1 MKAWEIRQPGLGIG
15 GLLLRVDWVLVIL
28 LGLVATV
35 GFAMLYSAGGGDI
48 RPWAGPHVL
57 RFTAGLAVMIGVAL
71 IDIRFWLFCAYP
83 IYAAGLLLVIGV
95 EFVGDIGMGAQRW
108 LKLGPLSVQPSEVMK
123 IALVLALA
131 RHFHALD
138 EREVGRWPM
147 LLLALVLI
155 AAPVLLVAQQPDLG
169 TAVMIATGGAA
180 MLFMG
185 GLPLWVFALFATA
198 GGTLVPAVWYSLKDY
213 QRDRILTFLDPER
226 DLAGAGYHGYQSKVG
241 IGSGGEFGKGYLEG
255 TQSHLGFLPESHTD
269 FIFTVVSEE
278 FGLAGGLFVLALY
291 LAIIGYGFAIGFM
304 ARNNFGR
311 LLAFGVTITFFLFVF
326 VNIAMVAGLIPVVGV
341 PLPFISY
348 GGTAMLTLQF
358 GFGLVLSAKVHREV
372 EMDEDGEAPARWAR
386 DGSRR
391 CVAPLQALLRGH
403 ARKPEQQAGHAPP
416 AAAHQGVAG
425 NRGCGADRTL
435 LDPLQRSR
443 RAEGRRARPRRL
455 WRRASVDAD
464 N

>member
-1 MKAWEIRQPGLGIG
+1 
-15 GLLLRVDWVLVIL
+15 
-28 LGLVATV
+28 
-35 GFAMLYSAGGGDI
+35 
-48 RPWAGPHVL
+48 
-57 RFTAGLAVMIGVAL
+57 MIGVAL

-169 TAVMIATGGAA
+169 TAVMIAAGGVA

-291 LAIIGYGFAIGFM
+291 FAIIGYGFAIGFM
-304 ARNNFGR
+304 ARSNFGR
-311 LLAFGVTITFFLFVF
+311 LLAFGVTFTFFLFVF
-326 VNIAMVAGLIPVVGV
+326 VKHRH
-341 PLPFISY
+341 
-348 GGTAMLTLQF
+348 GG
-358 GFGLVLSAKVHREV
+358 R
-372 EMDEDGEAPARWAR
+372 P
-386 DGSRR
+386 
-391 CVAPLQALLRGH
+391 
-403 ARKPEQQAGHAPP
+403 
-416 AAAHQGVAG
+416 
-425 NRGCGADRTL
+425 
-435 LDPLQRSR
+435 DPG
-443 RAEGRRARPRRL
+443 GRRTAALHLVWRHGDADAAVRVRPRAL
-455 WRRASVDAD
+455 G
-464 N
+464 

>member
-226 DLAGAGYHGYQSKVG
+226 DLAGAGYHGYQS
-241 IGSGGEFGKGYLEG
+241 
-255 TQSHLGFLPESHTD
+255 
-269 FIFTVVSEE
+269 
-278 FGLAGGLFVLALY
+278 
-291 LAIIGYGFAIGFM
+291 
-304 ARNNFGR
+304 
-311 LLAFGVTITFFLFVF
+311 
-326 VNIAMVAGLIPVVGV
+326 
-341 PLPFISY
+341 
-348 GGTAMLTLQF
+348 
-358 GFGLVLSAKVHREV
+358 
-372 EMDEDGEAPARWAR
+372 
-386 DGSRR
+386 
-391 CVAPLQALLRGH
+391 
-403 ARKPEQQAGHAPP
+403 
-416 AAAHQGVAG
+416 
-425 NRGCGADRTL
+425 
-435 LDPLQRSR
+435 
-443 RAEGRRARPRRL
+443 
-455 WRRASVDAD
+455 
-464 N
+464 